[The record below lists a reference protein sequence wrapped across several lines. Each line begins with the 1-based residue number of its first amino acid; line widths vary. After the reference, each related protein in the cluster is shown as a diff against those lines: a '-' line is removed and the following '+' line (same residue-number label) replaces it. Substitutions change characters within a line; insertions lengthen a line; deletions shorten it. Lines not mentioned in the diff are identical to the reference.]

1 MNRIANTFTWE
12 IGSFQEYVRNISHGN
27 SIYSQKFW
35 IPKFPLE
42 KYQNEN
48 ESKNPSLWQ
57 LRLFPNGDNSIESI
71 NHISLFLK
79 AIQTPY
85 EKLNEVNGRNQK
97 YIVII
102 GRTLINENK
111 KILIKNTSI
120 STNYFVFNNISSGWG
135 HRRFVE
141 LNSIFPDG
149 NKTQDVDLFVQIT
162 FFNDNYEITKE
173 EGLLDINKPME
184 YFENESFSD
193 IEFTFECGSRIRA
206 HRVILAF
213 NSEYFKNMLNGGW
226 KEQDM
231 DVIPIKETS
240 YETFRAILY
249 FVYTGKL
256 LNLDNFET
264 LCELFK
270 RSDMMLLGNLK
281 KLVVK
286 KMIEFIN
293 EENWDVFLFL
303 GSKDYILKVT
313 GLEYAAYHWE
323 MAKKSEGML
332 RLYANYDIN
341 EMEELIL
348 FVNKR
353 KEIVDLGF

>member
-12 IGSFQEYVRNISHGN
+12 IGSFQEYVRNISHGS

-35 IPKFPLE
+35 IPKFPLD
-42 KYQNEN
+42 KFQNEN
-48 ESKNPSLWQ
+48 DIKNPTLWQ

-85 EKLNEVNGRNQK
+85 EKLNEINGRNQK

-120 STNYFVFNNISSGWG
+120 STNYFVFNNVSSGWG
-135 HRRFVE
+135 HRKFVE

-149 NKTQDVDLFVQIT
+149 NKSQDVDLFVQIT
-162 FFNDNYEITKE
+162 FFNDNDITKE
-173 EGLLDINKPME
+173 EGLLDINKPMD

-193 IEFTFECGSRIRA
+193 IEFTFECGSKIRA

-264 LCELFK
+264 QCELFK

-293 EENWDVFLFL
+293 EDNWDVFLLL
-303 GSKDYILKVT
+303 GSKDYILKFT
-313 GLEYAAYHWE
+313 GLEYAAHHWE
-323 MAKKSEGML
+323 MVKTSEGML
-332 RLYANYDIN
+332 RLYSNYDIN

-353 KEIVDLGF
+353 KEIVDFGF